1 MCNSFW
7 GHPAW
12 REQQSLSASACL
24 AARPSVCCIG
34 AQESP
39 QLDPC
44 SEAPAL
50 LCRQNPCEQLLFA
63 FLTWQ
68 DSRSQP
74 IPSTASGSCASTSR
88 AQFQRADG
96 QCFGRGHGGFAEE
109 EAGSKGSEEARCKG
123 RRQPGRPAE
132 SGEHSQD
139 PGGTGWIFRF
149 VLKPLLPTVYYID
162 IFLLYTLYISS
173 LLLPCACTGHGYRQ
187 GEASCFPQ
195 LARQGHAP
203 GDLLQEHGIPDL
215 WWHHVSPGQEQ

>member
-74 IPSTASGSCASTSR
+74 IPSTASGYVPPHREPSFKELMDNAL
-88 AQFQRADG
+88 
-96 QCFGRGHGGFAEE
+96 AE
-109 EAGSKGSEEARCKG
+109 AMA
-123 RRQPGRPAE
+123 
-132 SGEHSQD
+132 
-139 PGGTGWIFRF
+139 
-149 VLKPLLPTVYYID
+149 
-162 IFLLYTLYISS
+162 
-173 LLLPCACTGHGYRQ
+173 
-187 GEASCFPQ
+187 
-195 LARQGHAP
+195 
-203 GDLLQEHGIPDL
+203 
-215 WWHHVSPGQEQ
+215 VSPKKKPAAKVQKKPAAKVVGNPEGQQNPENTAKTLEEQAGFSVLF